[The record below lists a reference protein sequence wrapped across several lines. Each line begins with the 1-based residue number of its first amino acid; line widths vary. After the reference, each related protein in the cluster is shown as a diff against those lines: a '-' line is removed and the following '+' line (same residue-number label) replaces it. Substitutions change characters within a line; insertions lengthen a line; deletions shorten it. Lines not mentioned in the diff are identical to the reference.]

1 MSIQTKEI
9 TQIRLLIPTE
19 MVREL
24 DTIATS
30 RDMTRLAL
38 IRYLL
43 RHQID
48 SELGQLESH
57 LEAIERRKQTHLRLQ
72 EYLSDRER

>member
-24 DTIATS
+24 DTIASS

-48 SELGQLESH
+48 SELGQLESY
-57 LEAIERRKQTHLRLQ
+57 LETVDRRKQTHQRLQ